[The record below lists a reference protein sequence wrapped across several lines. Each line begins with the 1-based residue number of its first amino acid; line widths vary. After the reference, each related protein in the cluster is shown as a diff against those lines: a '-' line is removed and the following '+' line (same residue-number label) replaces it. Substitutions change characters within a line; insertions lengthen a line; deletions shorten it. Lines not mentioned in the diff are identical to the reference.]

1 MADGTYGPKVYR
13 KQGGDEQVV
22 ASGGK
27 ITVEDGGAIVIP
39 LALKTDNYTVLASE
53 SGTTFKI
60 ATDAKVFTLPST
72 AAGLGFTFIN
82 SGADG
87 AVLLAISPAAAD
99 AIHGRALTSVDNKDL
114 LNTKAT
120 AKEGDTVTL
129 VGDGVDGWFIVAV
142 EGIWAKEA

>member
-1 MADGTYGPKVYR
+1 MPDNTYQPKVYR
-13 KQGGDEQVV
+13 KQDGNELVV

-27 ITVEDGGAIVIP
+27 ITQEAGGAIVRP
-39 LALKTDNYTVLASE
+39 VALKTLDYTVLASE
-53 SGTTFKI
+53 SGTIFKI
-60 ATDAKVFTLPST
+60 ATDAKTFTLPAT
-72 AAGLGFTFIN
+72 EAGLEYTFIN

-87 AVLLAISPAAAD
+87 AVLLAISPQAAD

-114 LNTKAT
+114 LNTKVT

-129 VGDGVDGWFIVAV
+129 AGDGVDGWFIVAV

>member
-1 MADGTYGPKVYR
+1 MPDESYQPKVYR
-13 KQGGDEQVV
+13 KQGGSELVV

-27 ITVEDGGAIVIP
+27 ITQEAGGAIVGP
-39 LALKTDNYTVLASE
+39 LATKTLDYTVLASE

-72 AAGLGFTFIN
+72 EAGLHYTFIN

-87 AVLLAISPAAAD
+87 AVLLTISPAAAD
-99 AIHGRALTSVDNKDL
+99 AIHGRALSSVDNKDL

-120 AKEGDTVTL
+120 AKEGDFVTL
-129 VGDGVDGWFIVAV
+129 VGDGVDGWFIVAI